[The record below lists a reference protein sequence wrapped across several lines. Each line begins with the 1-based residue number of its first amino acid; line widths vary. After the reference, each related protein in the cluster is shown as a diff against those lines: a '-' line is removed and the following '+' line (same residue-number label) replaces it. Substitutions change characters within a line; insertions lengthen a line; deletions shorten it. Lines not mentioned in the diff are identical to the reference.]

1 MHPLSELGEMWN
13 GMRQNVLFAGRPA
26 GKAGCAA
33 EKFVDF
39 TVTKQTKQNEAT
51 RSKTNMILILFLIL
65 FLILI
70 LYYHH
75 PMIIVPTLTRRRR

>member
-1 MHPLSELGEMWN
+1 MPPLSGSG
-13 GMRQNVLFAGRPA
+13 GMPSDTRQNVQCVVKL
-26 GKAGCAA
+26 A
-33 EKFVDF
+33 ERAVCEVEKRADF
-39 TVTKQTKQNEAT
+39 TTMKQTKQNEAK

-65 FLILI
+65 NLI